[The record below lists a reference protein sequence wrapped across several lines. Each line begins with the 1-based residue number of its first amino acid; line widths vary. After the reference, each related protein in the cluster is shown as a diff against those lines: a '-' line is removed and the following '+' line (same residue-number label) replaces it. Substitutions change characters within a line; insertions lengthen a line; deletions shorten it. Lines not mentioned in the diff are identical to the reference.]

1 MPITWC
7 DLTNLC
13 CITVTV
19 MLVVLIFTITCCYIQ
34 STHNSSSIVVK
45 SIENIDKEKVSI
57 WKNHTARTKR

>member
-1 MPITWC
+1 MPITWF

-13 CITVTV
+13 RITVMV